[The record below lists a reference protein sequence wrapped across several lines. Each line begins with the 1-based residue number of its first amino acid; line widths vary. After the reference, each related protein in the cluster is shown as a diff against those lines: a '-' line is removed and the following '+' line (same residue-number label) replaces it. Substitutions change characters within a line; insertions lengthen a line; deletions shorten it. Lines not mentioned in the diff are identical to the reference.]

1 MSGGIVNNVQAA
13 IGEIEGTFAP
23 SPVVVEPDGQGG
35 ARVIVEQAMLGPPY
49 IQAVTWL
56 GAHLPAQLPYSD
68 IYPVFVDA
76 QLRRCD
82 GAPLVA
88 PITGGHSFMN
98 RPAVQVSRRSNR
110 VDLDIQSAAMKL
122 QKVLHWMRTAA

>member
-1 MSGGIVNNVQAA
+1 MSGLIVDNVQAA

-23 SPVVVEPDGQGG
+23 SPVVVVPDGQGG
-35 ARVIVEQAMLGPPY
+35 ARVIVERAVLGPPY
-49 IQAVTWL
+49 VQALTWL

-68 IYPVFVDA
+68 VYPVFVDGA
-76 QLRRCD
+76 LRRCD
-82 GAPLVA
+82 GASLVA
-88 PITGGHSFMN
+88 PITPGHSFMN